1 MTLRQ
6 ATQDRQFA
14 NASADIHASPAY
26 NPANDH
32 FLNNLF
38 APSPQT
44 SFETPSK
51 QPAKTPLQTS
61 QSLQPALL
69 DTAPKSNIDASLAQT
84 LAACALDAMASGVI
98 IIDQYAR
105 ILHRNAAADEVLASR
120 QCVAVDSGH
129 VTVTYMPDVRQFSQA
144 LTKAA
149 AGQRSM
155 IALGAMSDA
164 LVAVVPLRTPQAA
177 PVQATTS
184 AGKGPTAA
192 AKSAHNSGAQHFAL
206 IFSRTDMCEALSLKP
221 FAGAYELTPTE
232 ERVLALIST
241 GQTVPEMAKRFNLGA
256 ATIRTHV
263 RNICNKTNCHGL
275 REIVTRLAVLPA
287 LKIEAS

>member
-14 NASADIHASPAY
+14 DGSANMHGSQAF

-38 APSPQT
+38 AAPAQVTPQA
-44 SFETPSK
+44 TPA
-51 QPAKTPLQTS
+51 PAS
-61 QSLQPALL
+61 
-69 DTAPKSNIDASLAQT
+69 DASLAQT

-105 ILHRNAAADEVLASR
+105 VLHRNAAADEVLASR
-120 QCVAVDSGH
+120 RCVAVDSGH
-129 VTVTYMPDVRQFSQA
+129 VTVTHMPDVRQFSQA
-144 LTKAA
+144 LSKAA

-164 LVAVVPLRTPQAA
+164 LVAVVPLRVPVDA
-177 PVQATTS
+177 PKPSPST
-184 AGKGPTAA
+184 TAA
-192 AKSAHNSGAQHFAL
+192 GRATGRTGKSQALATKNTPCSSAQHFAL

-287 LKIEAS
+287 LKIEAF

>member
-6 ATQDRQFA
+6 ATQDRQFT
-14 NASADIHASPAY
+14 NASADMRGSQAF

-38 APSPQT
+38 APTPQT
-44 SFETPSK
+44 SPK
-51 QPAKTPLQTS
+51 ALPPA
-61 QSLQPALL
+61 SLDA
-69 DTAPKSNIDASLAQT
+69 APDSSVDASLAQT

-120 QCVAVDSGH
+120 HCVAVDSGH
-129 VTVTYMPDVRQFSQA
+129 VTVTHMPDVRQFSQA
-144 LTKAA
+144 LSKAA

-164 LVAVVPLRTPQAA
+164 LVAVVPLRASPAA
-177 PVQATTS
+177 PVQATARADKCL
-184 AGKGPTAA
+184 AGA
-192 AKSAHNSGAQHFAL
+192 AKSAQSAGAQHFAL